1 MGFGERIPEW
11 CVLVGLIGTGQEIH
25 VGEEAGLGQWREA
38 LQKAGSPEQWTVH
51 APQRVLDEFFANPS
65 LPAGV
70 EASEA
75 LDLTVELRF
84 HFAADLD
91 EWVDGLLTGGGD
103 ARGRELAARL
113 EAAGYQL
120 RMTRDLD
127 VAKDYFP
134 KRYDGDPQARYGLL
148 ASSRDKTLIEWGI
161 PNGFHSTSAMRLGPW
176 YGDGDE
182 SRRSCHHLRECVTE
196 FGAQGLELDGVLL
209 AWGTDF
215 MRSGNRWS
223 HHRARRYKAGT
234 KIRDAYSLRL
244 NAYRV
249 LLTRGRD
256 GAVIFVPP
264 LPELDAT
271 AARLQAHGGEGA
283 LTSRTARG
291 RDRSAAPSAL
301 KSDPARPGARQATCR
316 RSALPQHRLQLDL
329 AVRGGAGA
337 GVHATALGRI
347 PRLVVGVERTHG
359 LERRTAARSLP
370 RDLDEA
376 PAGVDAV
383 TDLGGAGR
391 RADAIV
397 GPGLEACLD
406 VGMAAGGQQH
416 DVRRAVQVIVTHQA
430 AQFGAVE
437 PGHVPVDH
445 GEARRVLL
453 K

>member
-1 MGFGERIPEW
+1 VQSDANPGELCGAGGGGKTFVRDVKNHVKQYLGDKAAVPPQHVIVHDEAQRAWDAEQVAAKHALPFPVSEPEAFVGFGERIPEW

-51 APQRVLDEFFANPS
+51 APQRVLDEFFADP
-65 LPAGV
+65 PAAAGEGAGGRQPAPRL

-91 EWVDGLLTGGGD
+91 EWVDGLLTD
-103 ARGRELAARL
+103 DRACAANELSERCDALAARGRNLAARL

-127 VAKDYFP
+127 VAKSYFP

-148 ASSRDKTLIEWGI
+148 ASSRDKSLTEWGI

-182 SRRSCHHLRECVTE
+182 SHRSCRHLRECVTE

-215 MRSGNRWS
+215 IRSGDRWS
-223 HHRARRYKAGT
+223 DQRARKYKAGT
-234 KIRDAYSLRL
+234 KIRDAYALRL

-249 LLTRGRD
+249 LLTRGRN
-256 GAVIFVPP
+256 GAVIYLPP

-271 AARLQAHGGEGA
+271 AAWLQAY
-283 LTSRTARG
+283 
-291 RDRSAAPSAL
+291 
-301 KSDPARPGARQATCR
+301 
-316 RSALPQHRLQLDL
+316 
-329 AVRGGAGA
+329 
-337 GVHATALGRI
+337 GVK
-347 PRLVVGVERTHG
+347 
-359 LERRTAARSLP
+359 
-370 RDLDEA
+370 
-376 PAGVDAV
+376 
-383 TDLGGAGR
+383 
-391 RADAIV
+391 
-397 GPGLEACLD
+397 
-406 VGMAAGGQQH
+406 
-416 DVRRAVQVIVTHQA
+416 
-430 AQFGAVE
+430 
-437 PGHVPVDH
+437 
-445 GEARRVLL
+445 VL
-453 K
+453 